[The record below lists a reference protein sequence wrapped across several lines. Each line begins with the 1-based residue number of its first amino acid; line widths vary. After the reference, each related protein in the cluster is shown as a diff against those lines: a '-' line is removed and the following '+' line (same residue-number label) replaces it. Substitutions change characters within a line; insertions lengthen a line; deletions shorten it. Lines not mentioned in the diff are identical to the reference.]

1 MRYDCERHAV
11 IRVVPKASSRQSSV
25 CHRIRKFD
33 LDICRG
39 LHGQGEYGF
48 PSAPARSWD
57 RGARCF
63 VRRFVLG
70 LDEVEACF
78 GGSMTGEACRSMV
91 PVKCYAA
98 HSDEFADSPRQ
109 GRL

>member
-1 MRYDCERHAV
+1 M
-11 IRVVPKASSRQSSV
+11 SSDK
-25 CHRIRKFD
+25 KFD

-39 LHGQGEYGF
+39 LHGLGEYGF
-48 PSAPARSWD
+48 ASAPARSWD
-57 RGARCF
+57 RGARRF

-70 LDEVEACF
+70 LDEIEACF

-98 HSDEFADSPRQ
+98 HSGE
-109 GRL
+109 LIH